1 MQRLLLFL
9 VLSSALYTEAQN
21 FTGTWLAAY
30 YRDLPANKRLFYY
43 RLHLV
48 QKNDSIYGICE
59 ALDAQTDIKGTRP
72 ADAVVMARYK
82 VSHIVTDA
90 ERDSPHFHL
99 TVNGSAEG
107 LIENTGEM
115 PPSFLEFECNVMRD
129 ETELLQPQIIY
140 SLVPAADGPTG
151 KLSVFKIAGATF
163 PVDNYKESFRLRWN
177 KRSVQRNTATIKYNS
192 ETNGIATTLLKQAAL
207 RKDSV
212 QSIIEVTATRAQIEL
227 FDNGIVDDDT
237 VSLFLNGKILVDQKR
252 LAATALQ
259 LQVDL
264 DPVKENVF
272 TLFAHNMGA
281 VPPNSAML
289 IINLDDHRYQLS
301 LSSTLDKNG
310 VLIIRVKRKGAT

>member
-21 FTGTWLAAY
+21 FAGTWLAAY

-48 QKNDSIYGICE
+48 QKGDSIYGICE
-59 ALDAQTDIKGTRP
+59 ALDAQADIRGTRP
-72 ADAVVMARYK
+72 ADAAVMARYK
-82 VSHIVTDA
+82 VGYVITGA
-90 ERDSPHFHL
+90 EGDSSHFHL

-107 LIENTGEM
+107 LIENPGETS
-115 PPSFLEFECNVMRD
+115 PSFLELECSVIKD
-129 ETELLQPQIIY
+129 ETEWLQPQIIY
-140 SLVPAADGPTG
+140 SLVPAADGPVG
-151 KLSVFKIAGATF
+151 KLSVFKITGATF
-163 PVDNYKESFRLRWN
+163 PVDNYRESFRVRWN
-177 KRSVQRNTATIKYNS
+177 KRPAQKNTATVKYKT
-192 ETNGIATTLLKQAAL
+192 ETNGIPTTLLKQAAL

-212 QSIIEVTATRAQIEL
+212 QSIIEVNATRAQIEL

-259 LQVDL
+259 LQVAL
-264 DPVKENVF
+264 DPLNENVF

-289 IINLDDHRYQLS
+289 IINIDDHRYRLN